1 MIKSEILERLSR
13 TDGLRLGIEPL
24 LDETQIGEMTVDLRL
39 GYDFLVSIVT
49 RRPYIGVARD
59 DERFRPISTYFQPT
73 RRELGERFILY
84 PDQVVLTTTLEYI
97 ALPSD
102 CYADVLTR
110 SSYTRLGISVSTM
123 VQPGFRGCFSIELFN
138 HGNNPIELVVGAK
151 MFQMRLTKLSDGLTY
166 GGLDRKYFGNVR
178 PTPSRAA
185 DDEDLQKLKT
195 ISERQRHQ
203 VPSEAGNAD
212 ID

>member
-1 MIKSEILERLSR
+1 MIKAEILERLARDDAS
-13 TDGLRLGIEPL
+13 GLWIEPL
-24 LDETQIGEMTVDLRL
+24 LNEKQIGEVTVDLRL

-49 RRPYIGVARD
+49 RRPYIGIARD

-84 PDQVVLTTTLEYI
+84 PDQVVLATTLEYI

-110 SSYTRLGISVSTM
+110 SSYTRLGIALGTM
-123 VQPGFRGCFSIELFN
+123 VQPGFRGCFSVELFN

-151 MFQMRLTKLSDGLTY
+151 MFQMRLTKLADGLTY

-185 DDEDLQKLKT
+185 DDDDLHRLRSISDQQKT
-195 ISERQRHQ
+195 
-203 VPSEAGNAD
+203 
-212 ID
+212 

>member
-1 MIKSEILERLSR
+1 MGIAMIKAEILERLAR
-13 TDGLRLGIEPL
+13 DDETGLWIEPL
-24 LDETQIGEMTVDLRL
+24 LDEKQIGEVTVDLRL

-49 RRPYIGVARD
+49 RRPYIGIARD
-59 DERFRPISTYFQPT
+59 DERFRAISTYFQPT
-73 RRELGERFILY
+73 RREVGERFILY
-84 PDQVVLTTTLEYI
+84 PDQVVLATTLEYI

-110 SSYTRLGISVSTM
+110 SSYTRLGIQLNTM
-123 VQPGFRGCFSIELFN
+123 IQPGFRGCFSVELFN

-151 MFQMRLTKLSDGLTY
+151 MFQMRLTKLADGLSY

-185 DDEDLQKLKT
+185 DDDDLVRLLK
-195 ISERQRHQ
+195 ISA
-203 VPSEAGNAD
+203 SKD
-212 ID
+212 

>member
-1 MIKSEILERLSR
+1 MGIAMIKAEILERLARNDSM
-13 TDGLRLGIEPL
+13 GLWIEPL
-24 LDETQIGEMTVDLRL
+24 LDEKQIGEVTVDLRL

-49 RRPYIGVARD
+49 RRPYIGIARD
-59 DERFRPISTYFQPT
+59 DERFRAISSYFQPT

-84 PDQVVLTTTLEYI
+84 PDQVVLATTLEYI

-110 SSYTRLGISVSTM
+110 SSYTRLGIALSTM

-151 MFQMRLTKLSDGLTY
+151 MFQMRLTKLTDGLNY

-185 DDEDLQKLKT
+185 DDDDLVRLRK
-195 ISERQRHQ
+195 ISA
-203 VPSEAGNAD
+203 SKG
-212 ID
+212 

>member
-1 MIKSEILERLSR
+1 MIKAEILDRLAR
-13 TDGLRLGIEPL
+13 DDATGLWIEPL
-24 LDETQIGEMTVDLRL
+24 LDEKQIGEVTVDLRL

-49 RRPYIGVARD
+49 RRPYIGIARD
-59 DERFRPISTYFQPT
+59 DDRFRAISTYFQPT

-84 PDQVVLTTTLEYI
+84 PDQVVLATTLEYV

-102 CYADVLTR
+102 CYADVFTR
-110 SSYTRLGISVSTM
+110 SSYTRLGVALSTM
-123 VQPGFRGCFSIELFN
+123 VQPGFRGCFSVELFN

-151 MFQMRLTKLSDGLTY
+151 MFQMRLTKLSDGLSY

-185 DDEDLQKLKT
+185 DDEDLLRLRE
-195 ISERQRHQ
+195 ISEQQ
-203 VPSEAGNAD
+203 KS
-212 ID
+212 

>member
-1 MIKSEILERLSR
+1 MIKAEILERLARDDAS
-13 TDGLRLGIEPL
+13 GLWIEPL
-24 LDETQIGEMTVDLRL
+24 LDEKQIGEVTVDLRL

-49 RRPYIGVARD
+49 RRPYIGIARD

-84 PDQVVLTTTLEYI
+84 PDQVVLATTLEYI

-110 SSYTRLGISVSTM
+110 SSYTRLGIALGTM
-123 VQPGFRGCFSIELFN
+123 VQPGFRGCFSVELFN

-151 MFQMRLTKLSDGLTY
+151 MFQMRLTKLADGLTY

-185 DDEDLQKLKT
+185 DDDDLHRLRSISDQQKT
-195 ISERQRHQ
+195 
-203 VPSEAGNAD
+203 
-212 ID
+212 